1 MLEYLMVV
9 YKAGV
14 RQVLFELSYNAN
26 LFKCFHSVKEEVS
39 LLVSLSRPLV
49 ALFSLWSKT
58 ILDFL

>member
-1 MLEYLMVV
+1 MVV

-14 RQVLFELSYNAN
+14 RQVLFELSNN
-26 LFKCFHSVKEEVS
+26 KCFHSVKEEVS